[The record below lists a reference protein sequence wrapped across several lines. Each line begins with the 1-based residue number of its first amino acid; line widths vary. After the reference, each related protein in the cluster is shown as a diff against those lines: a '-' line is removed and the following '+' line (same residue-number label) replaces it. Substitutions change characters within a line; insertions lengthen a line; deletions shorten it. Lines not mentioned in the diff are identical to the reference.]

1 MYIFFQHCSVNIW
14 PCSFLLIQKDVR
26 LDKSATETNQE
37 WKNYNIRNR
46 VNERVSLARPAEA
59 VRDWQNG
66 AIPKANLSAVLLLL
80 NKKLSAY
87 ERKLIQTYIRLCIWS
102 IREWRSLKKRSTLS
116 RMYVHICTLRL
127 RSILW
132 RPTHIHAHRVRIHRR
147 RVNKIAV
154 DDDVTTTT
162 KNSHRRGICNRC
174 TRRATIERASHDVR
188 TTRSK
193 IKKKKKNQSW
203 NLVLSQ
209 KLRAE
214 WA

>member
-87 ERKLIQTYIRLCIWS
+87 ERKHIQTYEAYASGAHWKSAPHYHVCMYI
-102 IREWRSLKKRSTLS
+102 
-116 RMYVHICTLRL
+116 YVHFGCAQ
-127 RSILW
+127 SCGA
-132 RPTHIHAHRVRIHRR
+132 PHIYMRTECAYIGEES
-147 RVNKIAV
+147 
-154 DDDVTTTT
+154 T
-162 KNSHRRGICNRC
+162 K
-174 TRRATIERASHDVR
+174 
-188 TTRSK
+188 
-193 IKKKKKNQSW
+193 
-203 NLVLSQ
+203 
-209 KLRAE
+209 
-214 WA
+214 